1 MGLPLKVDGQN
12 ADGTFDGFDDAP
24 DIVQL
29 YHSTAQAVAV
39 GQVAYLADDA
49 TNGRGKSAIVAVTT
63 DDAAMACGFF
73 LESRA
78 ATDPAGFIPVQVSG
92 IYDGA
97 INTSGSQIE
106 FGSMLGADVSVTGGV
121 KTAANPTGLLWPFC
135 QSLDVVASGA
145 GATIPVGI
153 IPKSW
158 FKV

>member
-24 DIVQL
+24 DVVLL

-49 TNGRGKSAIVAVTT
+49 TNGRGKSVVVAVTT
-63 DDAAMACGFF
+63 DDAATACGFF
-73 LESRA
+73 LESRLA
-78 ATDPAGFIPVQVSG
+78 ADPVGFIPVQVSG
-92 IYDGA
+92 IYDSA

-121 KTAANPTGLLWPFC
+121 KTVADPTGLLWPFC
-135 QSLDVVASGA
+135 QSLDVIASGA
-145 GATIPVGI
+145 ANAIPVGI
-153 IPKSW
+153 YPKPW

>member
-39 GQVAYLADDA
+39 GQVAY
-49 TNGRGKSAIVAVTT
+49 
-63 DDAAMACGFF
+63 AMACGFF